1 MDVKSAYDA
10 MINTRYV
17 DVYHN
22 EIQISS
28 SYKCFLN
35 DVSVEEMKE

>member
-10 MINTRYV
+10 MKDTKYV

-28 SYKCFLN
+28 SSKCFLN
-35 DVSVEEMKE
+35 DVSEEEMKE